1 MRRSRKEPYTCKS
14 WMIALLIALG
24 FVTIGYGLML
34 YMARSTPVRDADTWP
49 DLALFLGGYLFC
61 FCLKPIQS
69 AIQRKLNRRA
79 FRHAR
84 QKSPS

>member
-1 MRRSRKEPYTCKS
+1 
-14 WMIALLIALG
+14 MIALLIALG
-24 FVTIGYGLML
+24 FVTIGYGLRL
-34 YMARSTPVRDADTWP
+34 YMEGSTTVQDADTWP

>member
-1 MRRSRKEPYTCKS
+1 MRRSRKQPYTYKS
-14 WMIALLIALG
+14 WIIALLIALP
-24 FVTIGYGLML
+24 FLTIGYGIRL
-34 YMARSTPVRDADTWP
+34 YMEGTTTAQDAHSWP